1 MTLNMINRPYSESCD
16 QNRQA
21 ILQVIT
27 PFLENCKSVLEIGSG
42 TGQHAVYLAERFPGL
57 MWQTSDLP
65 ENHAGIA
72 AWIEHSRLNNVL
84 YPIALDVA
92 NTWPNDQFD
101 IIFSAN
107 TLHIMSAE
115 HVARLFSSLPA
126 SMHAGSSFIVYGPFN
141 YNGEYTSESNRQFDV
156 WLQQRDVSSGIRNFD
171 WLEDIGA
178 SAGLKCTHDFAMPAN
193 NRTLVWQKTS
203 S

>member
-1 MTLNMINRPYSESCD
+1 MMNRPYSESCD

-27 PFLENCKSVLEIGSG
+27 PFLENCKNVLEIGSG

-57 MWQTSDLP
+57 TWQTSDLP

-72 AWIEHSRLNNVL
+72 SWIEHSRLNNVL

-92 NTWPNDQFD
+92 KTWPKDQFD

-107 TLHIMSAE
+107 TLHIMSSE

-126 SMHAGSSFIVYGPFN
+126 CMHAGSRFIVYGPFN
-141 YNGEYTSESNRQFDV
+141 YNGEYTSESNRQFDA

-178 SAGLKCTHDFAMPAN
+178 STGLKCTHDFAMPAN

-203 S
+203 A